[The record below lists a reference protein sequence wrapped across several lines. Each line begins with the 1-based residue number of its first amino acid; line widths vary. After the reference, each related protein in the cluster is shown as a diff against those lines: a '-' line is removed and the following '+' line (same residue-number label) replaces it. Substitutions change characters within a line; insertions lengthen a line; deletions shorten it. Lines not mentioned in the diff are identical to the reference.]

1 MRAGLLLTGNGA
13 LVFLT
18 SHDEIVDKSLIE
30 KLNAKGIS
38 KFIAYEIPIEKAAQR
53 YGGHYRAVVRDLH
66 ESDDLRILDYEGN
79 RAFSLFSFA
88 ELGEPI
94 FHEPLSP

>member
-1 MRAGLLLTGNGA
+1 MKAGLLLTGNGA

-18 SHDEIVDKSLIE
+18 SHDEIVDTNLIE
-30 KLNAKGIS
+30 KLDAKGIS
-38 KFIAYEIPIEKAAQR
+38 KFIAYEIPVEKAAQR

-66 ESDDLRILDYEGN
+66 ESDDLRILDYEGS

-94 FHEPLSP
+94 FHEPLSQ